1 MSIVAFGL
9 NHHSTPLELLERA
22 VVPVADA
29 PKLARAVVGD
39 GPVAGAVV
47 LSTCNRIEIYLD
59 AERFHDSFAVVR
71 DALVAASGVD
81 PADLGRCLQAQ
92 WESEAVEHLFSVASG
107 LDSAVLGEH
116 EILGQV
122 RGAWQAAR
130 VEGTLTPALD
140 RLFQRAVELGKRV
153 RTETAVGRGTVSV
166 GHAAVELA
174 AARLDGLAGR
184 RALVVGAG
192 AMAQVTAAALVR
204 AGAQLVVAN
213 RTLERAR
220 ALVASLEPGAVE
232 AVGLDALAAELGR
245 ADAVLVATAV
255 AEPVVTVAH
264 LSGSERAVL
273 VVDLGLPRNVDPAAR
288 GLARVDLADLE
299 DIRTFSE
306 AGLAGRRQAA
316 EEAREL
322 VIEAVSRFAGERLAR
337 GADPVV
343 AGLRTWAEELRQAE
357 LARYRGR
364 LAGLDEDQRAV
375 VEDLTRTLLAK
386 LLHEPTV
393 ALKDAAGT
401 PRGTRLAGA
410 AAELFPLSDQ

>member
-29 PKLARAVVGD
+29 AKLARAVVGD

-47 LSTCNRIEIYLD
+47 LTTCNRIEIYVD

-81 PADLGRCLQAQ
+81 PADLGRCLQAL

-130 VEGTLTPALD
+130 TESTLTPSLD
-140 RLFQRAVELGKRV
+140 RLFQRAVEVGKRV

-166 GHAAVELA
+166 GHAAVGLA
-174 AARLDGLAGR
+174 IQRLDGLAGR

-192 AMAQVTAAALVR
+192 AMAQVTAAALAR
-204 AGAQLVVAN
+204 AGAHLVIAN
-213 RTLERAR
+213 RTIAR
-220 ALVASLEPGAVE
+220 AEALAATLDGAE
-232 AVGLDALAAELGR
+232 AVGLDALAHELGR
-245 ADAVLVATAV
+245 ADAVVVATTV
-255 AEPVVTVAH
+255 AEPVVTVAD
-264 LSGSERAVL
+264 LDSGAQRAVL

-288 GLARVDLADLE
+288 ALVRVDLADLE
-299 DIRTFSE
+299 DIRSFSE
-306 AGLAGRRQAA
+306 AGLASRREAA
-316 EEAREL
+316 GEASEL
-322 VIEAVSRFAGERLAR
+322 VAEAAARFAGERLAR

-343 AGLRTWAEELRQAE
+343 AGLRTWAEELRLAE

-386 LLHEPTV
+386 VLHEPTM